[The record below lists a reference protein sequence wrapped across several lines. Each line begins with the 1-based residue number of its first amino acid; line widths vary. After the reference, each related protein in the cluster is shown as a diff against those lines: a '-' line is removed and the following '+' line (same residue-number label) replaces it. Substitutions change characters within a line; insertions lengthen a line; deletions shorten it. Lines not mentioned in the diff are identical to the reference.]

1 MPLDKQWDVIA
12 NGPPVEAA
20 VLLVHNPSNL
30 IGLYVRV
37 DASQSV
43 HQLVNDLL
51 FTQLDHKIRVHP
63 VNPAV
68 NSRSGQRV
76 QPPLPRSARYPS

>member
-1 MPLDKQWDVIA
+1 MTRNRTKVWDLNYVTVIMSA
-12 NGPPVEAA
+12 TTKPFGN
-20 VLLVHNPSNL
+20 
-30 IGLYVRV
+30 
-37 DASQSV
+37 
-43 HQLVNDLL
+43 LVNDLL